1 MEDNTQTVSMIQRRL
16 LALNGVETVEAFDEN
31 KVLLKTKLGLLAIK
45 GEGMTVKT
53 LDLDAGRLE
62 LEGVI
67 NVLDYQED
75 KGAKM
80 RAKSKSVFSRLV
92 R

>member
-31 KVLLKTKLGLLAIK
+31 KVLLKTKLGMLAIK
-45 GEGMTVKT
+45 VEGMTVKT

-67 NVLDYQED
+67 NGLDYQED

>member
-1 MEDNTQTVSMIQRRL
+1 MEDNTQTMSMFQRRL
-16 LALNGVETVEAFDEN
+16 LSLNGVETVEAFDEN

-45 GEGMTVKT
+45 GEAMAVKT

-62 LEGVI
+62 LEGSI
-67 NVLDYQED
+67 NGLEYQED

>member
-1 MEDNTQTVSMIQRRL
+1 MEDATQSMEMFQRRL

-45 GEGMTVKT
+45 GEGMAVKT

-62 LEGVI
+62 LEGQI
-67 NVLDYQED
+67 DAWEYQED

-80 RAKSKSVFSRLV
+80 RAKGKSVFSRLV